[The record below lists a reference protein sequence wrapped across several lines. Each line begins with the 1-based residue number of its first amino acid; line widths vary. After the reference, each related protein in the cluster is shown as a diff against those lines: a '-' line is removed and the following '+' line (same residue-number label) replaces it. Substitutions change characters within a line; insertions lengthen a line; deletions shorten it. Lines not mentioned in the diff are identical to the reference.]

1 VAVAAARLMPSVNF
15 DTTSERAKENGEKE
29 RSVPVAK
36 PFLRW
41 AGSKRKLLPQICA
54 FCPLQYRTYVEPFA
68 GSACLFFMLQ
78 PTRAILGDFN
88 TELMT
93 TYRTVASHPRAISN
107 CLRAFPTTE
116 DFYYDL
122 RDQHPMEL
130 DAIRRAARFIYLN
143 RFSFNGV
150 YRTNRQGDFNVP
162 RGTKTGQL
170 PNFAELKR
178 CAVALKSA
186 RCIANDFEATIDK
199 ARANDFVYLDPP
211 YSLASDRHR
220 GEYGYGGFSSD
231 DLLRLRQALQRL
243 DARGAAFVLSYRCT
257 KEVREM
263 FGEWHQKTLTVRR
276 HVAGFAK
283 DRRNVREMLIS
294 NRSLAT
300 SK

>member
-1 VAVAAARLMPSVNF
+1 MNF
-15 DTTSERAKENGEKE
+15 DTMSGRGRCNPANE
-29 RSVPVAK
+29 SSLPVAK

-41 AGSKRKLLPQICA
+41 AGSKRKLLPQIYSL
-54 FCPLQYRTYVEPFA
+54 CPLQYRTYVEPFA

-78 PTRAILGDFN
+78 PARAILGDFN
-88 TELMT
+88 TELMMA
-93 TYRTVASHPRAISN
+93 YKAVARHPRAISN
-107 CLRAFPTTE
+107 CLRAFPTSE

-122 RDQHPMEL
+122 RDQRPLKL

-150 YRTNRQGDFNVP
+150 YRTNRLGEFNVP
-162 RGTKTGQL
+162 RGSKTGPL
-170 PNFAELKR
+170 PTFEELKR

-231 DLLRLRQALQRL
+231 DLLRLQRALQRL
-243 DARGAAFVLSYRCT
+243 DARGATFVLSYRCT

-263 FGEWHQKTLTVRR
+263 FSQWHQKTLTVRR
-276 HVAGFAK
+276 HVAGFAR

-294 NRSLAT
+294 NRPLAIP
-300 SK
+300 K